1 MRALRVRLLAVAIAG
16 SAWVA
21 QVANLSSAHA
31 GNVFEYPEQGS
42 EPLGRGGAWVARA
55 TDPIAIARNPAGLA
69 GQPNR
74 VSVGYDLALRH
85 MCFTRT
91 KAAGDITEDGFAPG
105 DSYPRVCDTGAPI
118 PVGYVAFAR
127 SITERLTIG
136 GGIVTPSGV
145 PRTELP
151 MFVGTSP
158 APQRYLLLE
167 STTLMAIPT
176 VSAAY
181 EIVPSTLRVG
191 ASLGW
196 GIAWVRTAAA
206 APGIIE
212 GAVRPAD
219 NDVKVR
225 VTALDAFVPRVT
237 LGAHW
242 SPSPFVEVG
251 ASGMWSDS
259 IRARGDAVT
268 EANAFTPRAAT
279 GDDTKVAHGDTSRTD
294 CGRAGSTACGD
305 GGNAQLTIPLPATV
319 TLGVRLRLPR
329 SDRAEGRERD
339 PIDDDV
345 FDVEIDASWSNNESI
360 DRFGLRFP
368 GSAGAGTI
376 PVPGTAGTLP
386 ENADTERRY
395 RDVVA
400 FRLGGDAV
408 VVPHHLS
415 IRAGTFLESRA
426 AVPGYVGLEA
436 VAGQRIGLSLGATA
450 RFDVGTT
457 QDSTR
462 TRARHKPAVD
472 LSVAYLRMF
481 VADIDSTSPNA
492 GGIAAIAG
500 TSPYRT
506 PWPVSL
512 GRITSSLDVLHVG
525 AAYRF

>member
-1 MRALRVRLLAVAIAG
+1 MRALRVRLRAVAIVG
-16 SAWVA
+16 SAWVT
-21 QVANLSSAHA
+21 QVARLSSAHA

-91 KAAGDITEDGFAPG
+91 KAAGDITEDGVAPG
-105 DSYPRVCDTGAPI
+105 GSYPRVCDTGAPI

-127 SITERLTIG
+127 PITERLTIG

-225 VTALDAFVPRVT
+225 VTALDVFVPRVT

-268 EANAFTPRAAT
+268 EANAFTPRAAA
-279 GDDTKVAHGDTSRTD
+279 GDDTKVAHGDTSRSD

-305 GGNAQLTIPLPATV
+305 GGNARLDPPPPPSRSRVRASPS
-319 TLGVRLRLPR
+319 TLGL
-329 SDRAEGRERD
+329 AEG
-339 PIDDDV
+339 V
-345 FDVEIDASWSNNESI
+345 SAI
-360 DRFGLRFP
+360 DRRRGLRTRSTP
-368 GSAGAGTI
+368 RGRTTRASIASACASRGAGATI
-376 PVPGTAGTLP
+376 PVPGTAGIPRERRHRATLP
-386 ENADTERRY
+386 RR
-395 RDVVA
+395 RRVSAWRRRGRRPSSPLDPRGHVPRVA
-400 FRLGGDAV
+400 RRG
-408 VVPHHLS
+408 PW
-415 IRAGTFLESRA
+415 ICR
-426 AVPGYVGLEA
+426 LEA
-436 VAGQRIGLSLGATA
+436 LAGQRIGLARRATA
-450 RFDVGTT
+450 RFDVGSAQANTNG
-457 QDSTR
+457 S
-462 TRARHKPAVD
+462 ARRKAGAID

-481 VADIDSTSPNA
+481 VADVDSVADRRAASPRSQ
-492 GGIAAIAG
+492 G
-500 TSPYRT
+500 PLRT
-506 PWPVSL
+506 ERRGP
-512 GRITSSLDVLHVG
+512 
-525 AAYRF
+525 